1 MTSPKSS
8 AKHTILKA
16 VRKLTKYTLY
26 TLILLVI
33 LSFGQFAQL
42 LYSYGDMRAMTLNNW
57 AKEDSARKAQV
68 ANFKRMCLVN
78 SLSADLVLKDRPIE
92 PVEPLSDCARKYG
105 HDDIADLIVQF
116 DNQTMS
122 LAWPLSILGPSETQG
137 QAEEPQQSLP
147 QEAEKISQT
156 EYYPLNRDSHVNRA
170 FECFKDAQSN
180 QDTLFISYSY
190 HDGIMMTAFS
200 QRSAYKEP
208 NDISCD
214 TEIYIGGKLMTEQQ
228 ADEMYQDAMPKQAP
242 APASSGA
249 GIPTYDL
256 SAQ

>member
-1 MTSPKSS
+1 MNPPKSS

-16 VRKLTKYTLY
+16 ALKLTLY
-26 TLILLVI
+26 TFALLAV
-33 LSFGQFAQL
+33 LSFGQFAQY
-42 LYSYGDMRAMTLNNW
+42 LYSYDDMRAMTLNNW

-78 SLSADLVLKDRPIE
+78 PHSADLVLKDRPIK
-92 PVEPLSDCARKYG
+92 PVEPISDCARKYG
-105 HDDIADLIVQF
+105 HDDIADLMVQPG
-116 DNQTMS
+116 NRTMS
-122 LAWPLSILGPSETQG
+122 LAWPLSILGPSITWEQTNEPLQRLTQK
-137 QAEEPQQSLP
+137 EMKTS
-147 QEAEKISQT
+147 KT
-156 EYYPLNRDSHVNRA
+156 EYYPLNQDNHINRS

-180 QDTLFISYSY
+180 QDTLLISYSY

-200 QRSAYKEP
+200 RRSAYKEP
-208 NDISCD
+208 GDISCD
-214 TEIYIGGKLMTEQQ
+214 TEIYIGGKLMTQQQ
-228 ADEMYQDAMPKQAP
+228 AEEMYQDAMPKQAP